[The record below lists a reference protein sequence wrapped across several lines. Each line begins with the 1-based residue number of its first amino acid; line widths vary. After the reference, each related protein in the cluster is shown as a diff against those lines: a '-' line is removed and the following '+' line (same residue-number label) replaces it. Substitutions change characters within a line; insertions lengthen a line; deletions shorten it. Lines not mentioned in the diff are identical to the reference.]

1 MDYENGNDWWG
12 TCLTNNYGSC
22 LFHEGGDKVR
32 VEATP
37 LIGSRQHRIEVTLL
51 LLSTLDYLESPKS
64 LVSLRRVLVRCLRA
78 HDSPEIKV
86 LSDAYLQMRDSVCQ
100 SLSFGSLVAREK

>member
-1 MDYENGNDWWG
+1 MKNVTHSFVFLAHWPFA
-12 TCLTNNYGSC
+12 GS
-22 LFHEGGDKVR
+22 DKVR

-51 LLSTLDYLESPKS
+51 LLSTLDYLESPKR